1 MELSMSGNSLKTF
14 SRSII
19 SLSRIGS
26 ELVLHGSSSQL
37 LLHCLN
43 TSRSAYQSISFTPS
57 FFDSYSIS
65 SSGVG
70 NDVHCGVLLKSVC
83 AVLRTPPSAI
93 DRLSIRLPSDAIKLH
108 FSLRCLN
115 GITKTYCLSCNA
127 DPDVQHLSI
136 DKSRFPSLI
145 TVRPRD
151 LTRLLANFQSS
162 LHEIT
167 VIATEQSAR
176 ADDYGGEIGGKAVEL
191 RSYIDPTKDDG
202 DMALHTQLWIDPAE
216 EFLQYTHAGDP
227 VDVTFGVK
235 ELKAF
240 LSFCEGCE
248 ADIQIFFEK
257 AGEPIL
263 MAPRFGF
270 DGASNSDFDAT
281 LVLASMLVSQLNDET
296 TDHHPAMASNDQGA
310 CGMGTEQEPARAP
323 SPVSDRPS
331 NHTKIWSDLTAGSA
345 AKSSDGTRERHIQTE
360 GNPSSTLQNNMQNLN
375 AVGTSKTPP
384 ARENFTDLRQAMETV
399 NVNPDEP
406 EDNRNYQT
414 QHHPSNWVGGDDDEE
429 EEDEVYVQSTPHFY
443 D

>member
-1 MELSMSGNSLKTF
+1 M
-14 SRSII
+14 
-19 SLSRIGS
+19 
-26 ELVLHGSSSQL
+26 
-37 LLHCLN
+37 
-43 TSRSAYQSISFTPS
+43 
-57 FFDSYSIS
+57 
-65 SSGVG
+65 
-70 NDVHCGVLLKSVC
+70 
-83 AVLRTPPSAI
+83 
-93 DRLSIRLPSDAIKLH
+93 
-108 FSLRCLN
+108 
-115 GITKTYCLSCNA
+115 
-127 DPDVQHLSI
+127 
-136 DKSRFPSLI
+136 
-145 TVRPRD
+145 
-151 LTRLLANFQSS
+151 TRLLANFQSS
-162 LHEIT
+162 LQEIT

-176 ADDYGGEIGGKAVEL
+176 AADDGGEIGGKAVEL

-202 DMALHTQLWIDPAE
+202 DMVLHTQLWIDPAE

-240 LSFCEGCE
+240 LTFCEGCE

-270 DGASNSDFDAT
+270 DGASSSDFDAT

-296 TDHHPAMASNDQGA
+296 IDHHPAMASGA
-310 CGMGTEQEPARAP
+310 CEMGTEQEPARAP

-331 NHTKIWSDLTAGSA
+331 NHTKIWSDLTGSA

-375 AVGTSKTPP
+375 VVGISKTPP
-384 ARENFTDLRQAMETV
+384 ARENLTDIRQAMETDNV

-406 EDNRNYQT
+406 EANRNCQT
-414 QHHPSNWVGGDDDEE
+414 QHHPSNWVGACDDDEEE